1 MFIMKFCWHGSNFRQ
16 KSQAVLEYVSTRPS
30 PPLSKD
36 EGLKDIGHSMN
47 IGNLILSVNSVTLSY
62 FICYILLQNATD
74 IITKCDKT
82 LFQNASDFLLQ
93 NATILLQDP
102 TVIENCDSTINH
114 FNKKLMLSRKE

>member
-1 MFIMKFCWHGSNFRQ
+1 
-16 KSQAVLEYVSTRPS
+16 
-30 PPLSKD
+30 
-36 EGLKDIGHSMN
+36 MN

-62 FICYILLQNATD
+62 FIRYILLQNATD